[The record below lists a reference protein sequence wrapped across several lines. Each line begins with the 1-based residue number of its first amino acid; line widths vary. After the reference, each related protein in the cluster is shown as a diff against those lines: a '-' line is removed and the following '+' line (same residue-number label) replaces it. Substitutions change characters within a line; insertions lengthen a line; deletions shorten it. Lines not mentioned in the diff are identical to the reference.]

1 MIKSEGL
8 SADGQTIA
16 EHPTRYDVL
25 VVGGGNAALCAAI
38 AARRAGASV
47 LVLEAADKFYRGGNT
62 RHTRNMRCAH
72 DAATEILTGPYT
84 EDEFWDDLRRVTGG
98 NTDEAL
104 ARHMIHQ
111 SKEMLTWIVDQGV
124 RFQPSIGGTLSL
136 GRTNSFFLGGGRA
149 MLNALY
155 LTAEKLGV
163 DILYEAEVTGLDI
176 ADGMFVS
183 AVFRRGG
190 GFARARAGALVA
202 AAGGFEANI
211 EWLKEGWGEIA
222 ENFLIRGSP
231 NNRGTVLKM
240 LLNSGVQQVGDPTQ
254 CHAVAIDARAPK
266 FDGGIITRLDC
277 VVFGIVVN
285 KDAQRFYDEG
295 EDIWPKRYAIW
306 GRLVAQQ
313 SGQIAYIIFDAP
325 SLNLFMPSLYPP
337 ISAGSIGELAGKL
350 EFDPAA
356 LEATVSGFNAAVRLG
371 TFDHTILDDC
381 RTEGLEPRK
390 SHWARRIERA
400 PFYAYPVRPGI
411 TFTYL
416 GTRVNQEARMIMAD
430 GRPSS
435 NMFAAGE
442 IMAGNV
448 LGRGY
453 AAGIGMTIGSVF
465 GRIAGME
472 AARMTGA

>member
-1 MIKSEGL
+1 MIDL
-8 SADGQTIA
+8 
-16 EHPTRYDVL
+16 TRIFDVV

-38 AARRAGASV
+38 AARRDGSSV
-47 LVLEAADKFYRGGNT
+47 LVLEAAPKFYRGGNT

-72 DAATEILTGPYT
+72 DAATETLSGPYP
-84 EDEFWDDLRRVTGG
+84 EEEFWDDLLTVTGG
-98 NTDEAL
+98 NTDEQL
-104 ARHMIHQ
+104 ARYMIAQ
-111 SKEMLTWIVDQGV
+111 SKEMLSWIAEQGV
-124 RFQPSIGGTLSL
+124 RFQPSLGGTLSL

-163 DILYEAEVTGLDI
+163 EVLYDAEVVGLEI
-176 ADGMFVS
+176 ADGAFRS
-183 AVFRRGG
+183 ATIETDGKP
-190 GFARARAGALVA
+190 ATIKAKALVA
-202 AAGGFEANI
+202 ASGGFEANI
-211 EWLKEGWGEIA
+211 EWLKQSWGPA
-222 ENFLIRGSP
+222 ADNFLIRGSP
-231 NNRGTVLKM
+231 YNRGTVLKM
-240 LLNSGVQQVGDPTQ
+240 LIASGVQPIGDATQ

-285 KDAQRFYDEG
+285 KHAQRFYDEG
-295 EDIWPKRYAIW
+295 EDVWPKRYAIW
-306 GRLVAQQ
+306 GRLVAAQPD
-313 SGQIAYIIFDAP
+313 QIAYIVFDAS
-325 SLNLFMPSLYPP
+325 SLELFMPSLYPP
-337 ISAGSIGELAGKL
+337 IEAGSITELAASL
-350 EFDPAA
+350 DLDAAA
-356 LEATVSGFNAAVRLG
+356 LAKTVADFNAAVRPG

-381 RTEGLEPRK
+381 ATEGLTPPK
-390 SHWARRIERA
+390 THWARRIEKP

-416 GTRVNQEARMIMAD
+416 GTRVNREARMLMTD
-430 GRPSS
+430 GRPAK

-465 GRIAGME
+465 GRIAGRE
-472 AARMTGA
+472 AARHAGK